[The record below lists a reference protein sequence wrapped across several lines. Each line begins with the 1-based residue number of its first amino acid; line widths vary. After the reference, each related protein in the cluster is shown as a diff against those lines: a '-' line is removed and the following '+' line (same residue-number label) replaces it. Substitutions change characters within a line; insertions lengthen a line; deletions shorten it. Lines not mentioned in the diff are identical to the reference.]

1 MGLIEWLGESFN
13 PGPVGRIY
21 ADKQPLIP
29 QGTKRIWII
38 LSVGAGLGVLALL
51 IWLASYAENKTI
63 AFVALI
69 IYLVASYLV
78 TPKAD
83 LSNMGW
89 FGGLLNNPFRISDNY
104 NRLLFFA
111 SVILIPGKFVV
122 YAIQAIYRLA
132 KYN

>member
-1 MGLIEWLGESFN
+1 MGLFEWLGESFN
-13 PGPVGRIY
+13 PGPVGHIY
-21 ADKQPLIP
+21 TDKEPIIP
-29 QGTKRIWII
+29 RGTKRIWII
-38 LSVGAGLGVLALL
+38 LSTIAGLGVLALL
-51 IWLASYAENKTI
+51 IWLASYAEDKTI
-63 AFVALI
+63 AFLALV

-104 NRLLFFA
+104 NRFLFFS
-111 SVILIPGKFVV
+111 SVILLPGKLVV
-122 YAIQAIYRLA
+122 YAIQAIYKLA